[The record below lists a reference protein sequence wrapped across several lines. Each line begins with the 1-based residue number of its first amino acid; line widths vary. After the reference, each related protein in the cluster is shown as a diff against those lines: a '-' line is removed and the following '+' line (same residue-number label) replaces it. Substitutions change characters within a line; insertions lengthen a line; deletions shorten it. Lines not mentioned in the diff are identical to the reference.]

1 MRLSEVRAL
10 VGVQRPELKAVP
22 RRLAACHDIDDL
34 RRAASRVVPR
44 PVFDYVDGGADEE
57 VSLAG
62 NQAAFWQWRFMP
74 RTLAGTGS
82 VDTSARVFG
91 ADLSMPLGLA
101 PTGYTRMMHPAG
113 EIAVVRSARRHG
125 LPYTLS
131 TMATTAIEDLPP
143 GGFWFQLYVQ
153 RDVGLTKEL
162 VSRAEAAECPVLMV
176 STDVTVPGHRL
187 RDERN
192 GLVIPP
198 RLTPG
203 TLAGIAV
210 RPGYWIRMLSGPGIG
225 FANFASQPKTIARS
239 ASFFDPAIDWD
250 TISQLRSLWP
260 RTLVLKGPLGPA
272 DARRALAAG
281 VDGLVLSNHGGR
293 QLDRTAAPV
302 ELLPLV
308 RAEVGPAMPLLVD
321 SGVRHGADIAV
332 AIALGA
338 DAALIGRAYLYG
350 LMAGG
355 ELGVDRALDLLA
367 AQFVRTLHLLGI
379 GSVAELRATGRE
391 LVTKITQ
398 ELYLGSREGLASRF
412 LPPARSSR
420 LSITTAK

>member
-22 RRLAACHDIDDL
+22 RRLAACHDIEDL

-44 PVFDYVDGGADEE
+44 PVFDYVEGGADEE
-57 VSLAG
+57 VSLEG
-62 NQAAFWQWRFMP
+62 NQASFWQWRFIP

-82 VDTSARVFG
+82 VDTSARVLG

-113 EIAVVRSARRHG
+113 EIAAARSARRHG

-143 GGFWFQLYVQ
+143 GTFWFQLYVQ

-162 VSRAEAAECPVLMV
+162 VSRAEAAGCPVLMI
-176 STDVTVPGHRL
+176 STDVTVPGYRK

-203 TLAGIAV
+203 TLASIAA
-210 RPGYWIRMLSGPGIG
+210 RPGYWTRMLSGPAIG
-225 FANFASQPKTIARS
+225 FANFSRQPETIARS
-239 ASFFDPAIDWD
+239 ASLFDPAIDWD
-250 TISQLRSLWP
+250 TLSQIRSLWP
-260 RTLVLKGPLGPA
+260 RALVLKGPLGPA
-272 DARRALAAG
+272 DARRAVEAG
-281 VDGLVLSNHGGR
+281 GDGLVLSNHGGR
-293 QLDRTAAPV
+293 QLDRTIAPID
-302 ELLPLV
+302 LLPLV
-308 RAEVGPAMPLLVD
+308 RAELGPSVPLLVD

-338 DAALIGRAYLYG
+338 DAVLIGRAYLYG

-355 ELGVDRALDLLA
+355 EPGVDRALDLLA
-367 AQFVRTLHLLGI
+367 TQFTRTLHLLGI
-379 GSVAELRATGRE
+379 GSVTELKTTPHELVIRPSRE
-391 LVTKITQ
+391 LC
-398 ELYLGSREGLASRF
+398 
-412 LPPARSSR
+412 
-420 LSITTAK
+420 